1 MERTLEVLG
10 VLLVDKGGKVT
21 AIIQDHVEGL
31 AAGECSKCLLNT
43 PVVLL
48 LSLAL
53 PREDGDAS
61 CSNTGPK
68 VSGDSREKWKNH
80 VRRCG
85 VVLSGEDVL
94 GDKREVRPRS
104 VPDKYCSL
112 TQDDHVTSAP
122 STTKVSIST
131 AVWMVLQMCQ
141 YTREMTDYAIYMCR
155 QPAMRAPLRGL
166 ETPYYHYNQ

>member
-1 MERTLEVLG
+1 MRT
-10 VLLVDKGGKVT
+10 
-21 AIIQDHVEGL
+21 
-31 AAGECSKCLLNT
+31 
-43 PVVLL
+43 
-48 LSLAL
+48 
-53 PREDGDAS
+53 
-61 CSNTGPK
+61 
-68 VSGDSREKWKNH
+68 
-80 VRRCG
+80 
-85 VVLSGEDVL
+85 
-94 GDKREVRPRS
+94 RS

-131 AVWMVLQMCQ
+131 AVWMVLQICQ